1 MINDSTEYIMDK
13 YNRTGYLINIGDYYL
28 FQPSELNYNNV
39 SIYERSVPLDFKHNM
54 IKFEIKPDLFTSE
67 LPVNEE
73 QHINMETKQGENI
86 FSEMKENY
94 EKALTTRKVERGDND
109 WYKHCG
115 VVMRKMNTNEKIEI
129 SVLEDYLIEHIM
141 DSLIYQDKIHLLN
154 YLSSIWNLE
163 CDNISF
169 EKERFLNKI
178 KKYICAKLIK
188 TKNITAIILFDG
200 PSRVNNLHIYIFKEN
215 QWLPSEPEDNRELMP
230 AINEKYK
237 IKQNFNRF
245 VGFIGFET
253 NNKYMVYKV
262 KDTNNTRSS
271 GLRCDQSGKDKTIK
285 MLNEIE
291 GYQKYNKKE
300 TKSGLFE
307 LCVLQEFTLRNFQRE
322 KKDGK
327 TWFLDTESAV
337 INEF

>member
-1 MINDSTEYIMDK
+1 M
-13 YNRTGYLINIGDYYL
+13 
-28 FQPSELNYNNV
+28 
-39 SIYERSVPLDFKHNM
+39 
-54 IKFEIKPDLFTSE
+54 
-67 LPVNEE
+67 
-73 QHINMETKQGENI
+73 
-86 FSEMKENY
+86 
-94 EKALTTRKVERGDND
+94 
-109 WYKHCG
+109 
-115 VVMRKMNTNEKIEI
+115 
-129 SVLEDYLIEHIM
+129 
-141 DSLIYQDKIHLLN
+141 
-154 YLSSIWNLE
+154 
-163 CDNISF
+163 
-169 EKERFLNKI
+169 
-178 KKYICAKLIK
+178 IK

-237 IKQNFNRF
+237 IKQNFHRF

-327 TWFLDTESAV
+327 TWFLDTETAV